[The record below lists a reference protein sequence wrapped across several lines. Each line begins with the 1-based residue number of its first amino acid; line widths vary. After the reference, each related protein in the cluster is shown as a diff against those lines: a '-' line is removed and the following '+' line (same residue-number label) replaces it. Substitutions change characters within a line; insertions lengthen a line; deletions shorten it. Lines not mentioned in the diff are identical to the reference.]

1 MACNLKNGPFFVY
14 DQTSYKKT
22 VETSQHNHLMFSGG
36 TIFFSYSTN
45 NIMSQNSLNNYDM
58 MVGNTFPLN
67 TGFNGSLMNTA
78 NFSILN
84 VHSNL
89 SQLEAEDTSDIQGTD
104 MHIADL

>member
-1 MACNLKNGPFFVY
+1 
-14 DQTSYKKT
+14 
-22 VETSQHNHLMFSGG
+22 
-36 TIFFSYSTN
+36 
-45 NIMSQNSLNNYDM
+45 MSQNSVNNYDM
-58 MVGNTFPLN
+58 MVGTTFPLN

-78 NFSILN
+78 NFSIHN

>member
-1 MACNLKNGPFFVY
+1 
-14 DQTSYKKT
+14 
-22 VETSQHNHLMFSGG
+22 MFTGG
-36 TIFFSYSTN
+36 TTFYPHSTN
-45 NIMSQNSLNNYDM
+45 NIMSQNSVNNYDM
-58 MVGNTFPLN
+58 MVGTTFPLN

-78 NFSILN
+78 NFSIHN